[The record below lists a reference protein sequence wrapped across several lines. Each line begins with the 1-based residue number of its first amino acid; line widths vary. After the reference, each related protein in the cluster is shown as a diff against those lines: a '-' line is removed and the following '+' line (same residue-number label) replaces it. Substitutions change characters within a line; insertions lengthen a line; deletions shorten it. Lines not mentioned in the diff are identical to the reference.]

1 MKQFAINGKYMN
13 GYDYCL
19 AIIEKDSEGNR
30 SVYSYVAPVYKDP
43 DGGIY
48 EYPDDTDYTGDD
60 ESWKDEPA
68 FYFLWLYEAEEPI
81 EFTDE
86 DEAKKEMIKEFL
98 KTHTFVRNCDNSV
111 DFDWYETEEERLA
124 REAEEERLE
133 REFEEAKQAFVDS
146 WKEDERNFFKSQLIN
161 CDYEDPD
168 DATVDRIR
176 KAIERNYELW
186 HERNSWVKTWSDFLD
201 GENVIGYLW
210 GNL

>member
-1 MKQFAINGKYMN
+1 MRQFAINGKYMN
-13 GYDYCL
+13 GYDYCH

-60 ESWKDEPA
+60 ESWREEPA
-68 FYFLWLYEAEEPI
+68 LYFLWLYEAEEPI

-98 KTHTFVRNCDNSV
+98 KTFTFVSNNDYNIE
-111 DFDWYETEEERLA
+111 FDWYETEEERLA
-124 REAEEERLE
+124 REAEETQKAKEVEER
-133 REFEEAKQAFVDS
+133 KQAFIDS
-146 WKEDERNFFKSQLIN
+146 WKEDERDFFKSQLECSGWHNDDNTVNKIRKHIE
-161 CDYEDPD
+161 DEYED
-168 DATVDRIR
+168 
-176 KAIERNYELW
+176 W
-186 HERNSWVKTWSDFLD
+186 HERNSSVKTWYDFLD

-210 GNL
+210 GSL